1 MKKLFTILALIALTA
16 GSIGMS
22 SARQPASNKAQA
34 ESVAGVF
41 DYYLLAL
48 SWSPTFCLSHKD
60 DAQCTGKGY
69 GFVLHGLWPQY
80 AKGGWPESCP
90 PLTRLS
96 AAETSKGLTMY
107 PTKKTP
113 RSRMGQARHL
123 QRSRRGGLSG
133 QVRSGPRRG
142 EDSAG
147 VTAVRLDV
155 VLLRSAGNC
164 RSVSQ
169 GQSGYSRGW
178 NCSGLQRPAAVG
190 SAGVHG
196 QGFAVRR
203 VWQRGE
209 DAVPRGRHS
218 GAVGTVSISNSL

>member
-48 SWSPTFCLSHKD
+48 SWSPTFCLTHKD

-96 AAETSKGLTMY
+96 APETSKGLTMY
-107 PTKKTP
+107 PTKK
-113 RSRMGQARHL
+113 L
-123 QRSRRGGLSG
+123 
-133 QVRSGPRRG
+133 
-142 EDSAG
+142 
-147 VTAVRLDV
+147 LDHEW
-155 VLLRSAGNC
+155 SKHGT
-164 RSVSQ
+164 
-169 GQSGYSRGW
+169 
-178 NCSGLQRPAAVG
+178 CSGL
-190 SAGVHG
+190 
-196 QGFAVRR
+196 
-203 VWQRGE
+203 
-209 DAVPRGRHS
+209 
-218 GAVGTVSISNSL
+218 GAEGYLDKSDQALGTVKIPQALQPFGSTSYYFEAQEIVDLFRKANPGLPEDGIAVVCSGPQLSEVRVCMNKDLQFGACGKGVKTQCRAGDIRVPPVR

>member
-16 GSIGMS
+16 GSIGTS

-48 SWSPTFCLSHKD
+48 SWSPTFCLTHKD

-80 AKGGWPESCP
+80 AKGGWPQSCP

-107 PTKKTP
+107 PTKKLLDHEWSKHGTC
-113 RSRMGQARHL
+113 SGLGAEGYLDKSDQALGAVKIPQAL
-123 QRSRRGGLSG
+123 QPFGSTSYYFEAQEIVDLF
-133 QVRSGPRRG
+133 
-142 EDSAG
+142 
-147 VTAVRLDV
+147 
-155 VLLRSAGNC
+155 
-164 RSVSQ
+164 SQ
-169 GQSGYSRGW
+169 GQSGYFRGW
-178 NCSGLQRPAAVG
+178 NCGDLQRPAAVG

-209 DAVPRGRHS
+209 DSVPGGGYS
-218 GAVGTVSISNSL
+218 GAAGTVSHP